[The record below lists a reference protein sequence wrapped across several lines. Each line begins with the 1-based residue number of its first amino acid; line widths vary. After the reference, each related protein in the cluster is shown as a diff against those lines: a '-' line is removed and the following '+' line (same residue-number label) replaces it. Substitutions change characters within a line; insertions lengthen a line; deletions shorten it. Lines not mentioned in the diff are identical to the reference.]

1 MSLILYLLAFAA
13 LALYAPDAVWQPGAR
28 EFFVILGAVGVW
40 RYSWSTVHLVRSLI
54 YRRRDFPM
62 LRREADRLG
71 EEALPSHVYILISS
85 FRIRAETT
93 VRAYQA
99 AIGEAIRYGRPVTIV
114 ASLVELADQ
123 RLIKHV
129 FQRMGPPP
137 EVRLM
142 FVRRPA
148 IGKRH
153 SMACSLRAVSRCR
166 PPADSAVMVVDGDT
180 LLQPGCLSRSLSF
193 LQLLPDV
200 GGITTDEDCVV
211 ESGPILRAWHRLRF
225 AQRHLLMSSMAL
237 SGRLLVLTGRM
248 SVFRGVVATDPSFI
262 RAVEADYID
271 HWRLGRV
278 QLLTGEDKSTW
289 FWLLNAGYRMLYL
302 PDVQV
307 TTVEHPPSQWL
318 LPASTQ
324 LMLRWFGNMLRI
336 SFRAI
341 ALGPRRVGMFTW
353 WCLIDQRL
361 SMWTPLV
368 GPMVALSFAL
378 GKSVVF
384 LYTYALWIGFTR
396 LIQALVLLSVRPTI
410 SGLYPLLIYFGQVYG
425 ALVKTYILFR
435 LDRQRWT
442 RQNIAAQPVLS
453 AGEARVR
460 TLTSVYLHGLA
471 VGVLATVVALITN
484 VLSMPRFDALAG
496 LF

>member
-1 MSLILYLLAFAA
+1 MYLTLYLVALAA
-13 LALYAPDAVWQPGAR
+13 LAVHAPEVIWQPGSR
-28 EFFVILGAVGVW
+28 EFFVIIGVLGVW
-40 RYSWSTVHLVRSLI
+40 RYSWGAVHFVRSLI
-54 YRRRDFPM
+54 YRRRSFPA
-62 LRREADRLG
+62 LRQQAMSLG
-71 EEALPSHVYILISS
+71 EGALPSHVYILINS

-93 VRAYQA
+93 ARVYQA
-99 AIGEAIRYGRPVTIV
+99 AIAEAIGYGRPVTVV
-114 ASLVELADQ
+114 ASIVELGDQ

-129 FQRMGPPP
+129 FQRMAPPS

-148 IGKRH
+148 VGKRH
-153 SMACSLRAVSRCR
+153 ALACSLRAVCRSR
-166 PPADSAVMVVDGDT
+166 PPADAAVMMVDGDT
-180 LLQPGCLSRSLSF
+180 LLQPGCLARSLPF
-193 LQLLPDV
+193 LQLMPEV
-200 GGITTDEDCVV
+200 GGITTDEDCLVDN
-211 ESGPILRAWHRLRF
+211 GPIMQAWHRLRF
-225 AQRHLLMSSMAL
+225 AQRHLLMSSMGL

-248 SVFRGVVATDPSFI
+248 SILRGEVATDPGFI
-262 RAVEADYID
+262 EAVEADYID

-307 TTVEHPPSQWL
+307 TTIEHPPSRWL

-341 ALGPRRVGMFTW
+341 ALGPRRLGVFTW

-368 GPMVALSFAL
+368 GPLVALFFVL
-378 GKSVVF
+378 GKSVLF
-384 LYTYALWIGFTR
+384 LYTYALWVGFTR
-396 LIQALVLLSVRPTI
+396 LVQALSLLSVRPTI
-410 SGLYPLLIYFGQVYG
+410 SGLYPPLIYFGQVYG

-442 RQNIAAQPVLS
+442 RQNIAANPGLS
-453 AGEARVR
+453 VGEARAR
-460 TLTSVYLHGLA
+460 SLTSVYLHGLA
-471 VGVLATVVALITN
+471 VGVLATAVALATN

>member
-1 MSLILYLLAFAA
+1 MYLTLYLVALAA
-13 LALYAPDAVWQPGAR
+13 LAVHAPDVIWQPGSR
-28 EFFVILGAVGVW
+28 EFFVIIGALGVW
-40 RYSWSTVHLVRSLI
+40 RYSWGMVHFVRSLI
-54 YRRRDFPM
+54 YRHRRFPE
-62 LRREADRLG
+62 LRREADGLG
-71 EEALPSHVYILISS
+71 ENALPSQVYILISS

-93 VRAYQA
+93 ARVYQA
-99 AIGEAIRYGRPVTIV
+99 AFAEAIRYGRPVMIV
-114 ASLVELADQ
+114 ASIVELADQ

-129 FQRMGPPP
+129 FQRMAPPP

-153 SMACSLRAVSRCR
+153 SMACSLRAISRSR

-180 LLQPGCLSRSLSF
+180 LLQPGCLARSLPF
-193 LQLLPDV
+193 LQLMPEV

-211 ESGPILRAWHRLRF
+211 ESGLVLQAWHRLRF
-225 AQRHLLMSSMAL
+225 AQRHLLMSSMGL

-248 SVFRGVVATDPSFI
+248 SILRGSVATDPSFI
-262 RAVEADYID
+262 EAVEADYID

-307 TTVEHPPSQWL
+307 TTVEHPPGRWL

-336 SFRAI
+336 SLRAI
-341 ALGPRRVGMFTW
+341 ALGPRHVGMFTW

-368 GPMVALSFAL
+368 GPLVLLFFVL
-378 GKSVVF
+378 GKSVLF
-384 LYTYALWIGFTR
+384 LYTYALWVGFTR
-396 LIQALVLLSVRPTI
+396 LVQALSLLSVRPTI
-410 SGLYPLLIYFGQVYG
+410 SGLYPLLIYFSQVYG

-442 RQNIAAQPVLS
+442 RQNITAASGLS
-453 AGEARVR
+453 AGQARAR
-460 TLTSVYLHGLA
+460 SLAAVYLHGLA
-471 VGVLATVVALITN
+471 VGVLATAVALATN

>member
-1 MSLILYLLAFAA
+1 MYLTLYLLALAA
-13 LALYAPDAVWQPGAR
+13 LAVHAPEAVWQPGSR
-28 EFFVILGAVGVW
+28 EFVIIIGALGVW
-40 RYSWSTVHLVRSLI
+40 RYSWGAVHFVRSLI
-54 YRRRDFPM
+54 YRHRRFPD
-62 LRREADRLG
+62 LRRQAEALG
-71 EEALPSHVYILISS
+71 EHALPSHVYILVSS

-93 VRAYQA
+93 ARVYQS
-99 AIGEAIRYGRPVTIV
+99 AIAEAIRYGRPVTIV
-114 ASLVELADQ
+114 ASIVELGDQ
-123 RLIKHV
+123 RLIKNL
-129 FQRMGPPP
+129 FRQMAPPP

-148 IGKRH
+148 TGKRH
-153 SMACSLRAVSRCR
+153 AIACSLRAVSRSR
-166 PPADSAVMVVDGDT
+166 PPADAAVMVVDGDT
-180 LLQPGCLSRSLSF
+180 LLQPGCLARSLPF
-193 LQLLPDV
+193 LQLMPDV
-200 GGITTDEDCVV
+200 GGITTDEECVV
-211 ESGPILRAWHRLRF
+211 DNGPVLQAWHRLRF

-248 SVFRGVVATDPSFI
+248 SILRGAVATDPGFI
-262 RAVEADYID
+262 AAVETDYID
-271 HWRLGRV
+271 HWRFGRL

-289 FWLLNAGYRMLYL
+289 FWVLNAGYRMLYL

-307 TTVEHPPSQWL
+307 ATIEHPPSSWL

-341 ALGPRRVGMFTW
+341 ALGPRRIGMFTW

-368 GPMVALSFAL
+368 GPLVALFFAL
-378 GKSVVF
+378 GKSAFF
-384 LYTYALWIGFTR
+384 LYTYALWVGFTR
-396 LIQALVLLSVRPTI
+396 LIQALTLLSVRPTI

-425 ALVKTYILFR
+425 ALLKTYILFR

-442 RQNIAAQPVLS
+442 RQNIAARLALS
-453 AGEARVR
+453 TREARLR
-460 TLTSVYLHGLA
+460 SLASLYLHGLA
-471 VGVLATVVALITN
+471 VGVLATLVALATN
-484 VLSMPRFDALAG
+484 VLSMPRLDALAG